1 MAEFDWRSP
10 KAYANIHRADPPG
23 FAWESV
29 RRSPNYRAQFSTIT
43 HPDRSAP
50 ANFRKHWGLIFRR

>member
-1 MAEFDWRSP
+1 MSEFDWRAP
-10 KAYANIHRADPPG
+10 KAYANLHRADRPG

-29 RRSPNYRAQFSTIT
+29 RRSSNYCTQFSAIA

-50 ANFRKHWGLIFRR
+50 ANFRKHWGLIFRS